1 MFPTELS
8 AHYNKLTVGMFIKLN
23 RINSKIY
30 FSFIQA
36 TFLSLCWPQVSLQ
49 TGHVSLHHKTD
60 LMWCCGFDCC
70 TGDWT
75 NLQSA
80 KTEDVIQVT
89 YLDDLIET
97 IFSFILGL
105 NVLKVT
111 HEQIPVS

>member
-36 TFLSLCWPQVSLQ
+36 TLSLCWPQVSLQ

-80 KTEDVIQVT
+80 ETEDVVQVT
-89 YLDDLIET
+89 YLDDLIQT
-97 IFSFILGL
+97 IF
-105 NVLKVT
+105 
-111 HEQIPVS
+111 